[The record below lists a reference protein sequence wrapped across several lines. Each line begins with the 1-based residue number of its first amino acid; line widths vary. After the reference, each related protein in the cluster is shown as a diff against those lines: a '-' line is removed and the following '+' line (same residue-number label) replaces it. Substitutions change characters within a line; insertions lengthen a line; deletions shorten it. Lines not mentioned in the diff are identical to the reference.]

1 MFCCSFND
9 FSNGFLWNSRMS
21 IIPSHDRFCLL
32 FSQNG
37 PLIEVLI
44 KIKCHLCILVFDSN
58 FLQLGSTLCRNAQ
71 KKEKKAN
78 WEKRKCILPNKD
90 FYIFHLPLFI
100 TASSLPF
107 LINHILNS
115 SIRVQISSQT
125 KPVKHLSWSFLEK
138 TLTAYSRKQFR
149 QIIPPQTFE
158 RVLDNTDS
166 YFDESNSLSY

>member
-1 MFCCSFND
+1 MSFVYLQTCFPLQSLIQIF
-9 FSNGFLWNSRMS
+9 FS
-21 IIPSHDRFCLL
+21 
-32 FSQNG
+32 
-37 PLIEVLI
+37 
-44 KIKCHLCILVFDSN
+44 LVPRYVEMN
-58 FLQLGSTLCRNAQ
+58 KRN
-71 KKEKKAN
+71 KKKAN
-78 WEKRKCILPNKD
+78 WEKRRCILPNED

-166 YFDESNSLSY
+166 YFDESNSLSD